1 MIKGTKAGQ
10 FSPVSLEALKL
21 IAERNKKSPRL
32 LLAYLALARHTT
44 MKDLDGRGPNMLT
57 GAGAE
62 KVRVLTGCGTPM
74 ATGMV
79 KALADMGL
87 IQKAAAGLPLAQA
100 RWAMQHRGEVNIP
113 HALIDG
119 GVGAADSIG
128 RLLKEGATDEV
139 VVCAIM
145 LLINCYAEHDLE
157 KFGGINHQQMWRH
170 WEHLISAEGEGFRVT
185 AKPKSETA
193 SRVYIDKVIGSMGGK
208 ANDGSNSEVFWKAF
222 DLLKKTGLFYEVVTA
237 INTENK
243 RLPIRINDF
252 HATGSDPSLLDN
264 AVGIAGAGYYTHKDN
279 DRDEPEGCWF
289 YLPSKPEKVIG
300 IWRLRF
306 RCTTPE
312 TAKGIILDDA
322 TVDRAITELG
332 EKDILFSLE

>member
-306 RCTTPE
+306 RCMTPE